1 MSENQK
7 LRASPIFAQLLDD
20 LREHKIKR
28 RLKAAFRRKLKP
40 ARVKP
45 QNEDCK

>member
-1 MSENQK
+1 MTENQK
-7 LRASPIFAQLLDD
+7 LKTSPIFAQLLDE